1 MSFMAYVPGTTSWRK
16 RRHDEI
22 CKETYNH
29 IQEIVDGE
37 ITAAKAK
44 QLASHLSECPPC
56 ELEAEA
62 IKGLKQAIARVGC
75 EADPQ
80 LVQRLDELARKLCT
94 RRDH

>member
-1 MSFMAYVPGTTSWRK
+1 MRLFAYIPGTGSWRQ
-16 RRHDEI
+16 RRHDAI
-22 CKETYNH
+22 CRETYVH

-37 ITAAKAK
+37 MTAVKAK
-44 QLASHLSECPPC
+44 VLSRHLSECPPC

>member
-1 MSFMAYVPGTTSWRK
+1 MTLFAYVPGTTAWRK

-22 CKETYNH
+22 CRETYIH

-44 QLASHLSECPPC
+44 QLTVHLSECPPC
-56 ELEAEA
+56 ELEAET
-62 IKGLKQAIARVGC
+62 IRGLKQAIARVSC

-80 LVQRLDELARKLCT
+80 LVQRLDELARRLCS
-94 RRDH
+94 RGDH